1 MAHIGVTTPCELNPG
16 LLYIVYTVM
25 FNRVACPRIRPKLFS
40 LTVKKFLYLVVAGS
54 LLVLFCRA
62 TVWNN
67 GEADWSRNGKFDNN
81 YHSIDSKTI
90 GHILPCQ

>member
-1 MAHIGVTTPCELNPG
+1 MV
-16 LLYIVYTVM
+16 
-25 FNRVACPRIRPKLFS
+25 NRVACPRIRPKLFS

>member
-1 MAHIGVTTPCELNPG
+1 MV
-16 LLYIVYTVM
+16 
-25 FNRVACPRIRPKLFS
+25 NRVACPRIRPKLFS

-90 GHILPCQ
+90 CHVSKCLAGIYSRLNLTLLFTKDWMLQHH